1 MESVGWSSIR
11 RKVYL
16 CLLAAAGINALA
28 ARRTR
33 WLWRIAAG
41 LPLAGALC
49 VVIGLGAAGDSG
61 GEMPMIFRQGLW
73 VALAGAAL
81 VVAGWLTSMVRAL
94 IAGRLGAGFSVPSAD
109 LKESR
114 NGARPAPTG
123 GTLR

>member
-1 MESVGWSSIR
+1 MMVAILLI
-11 RKVYL
+11 VYL
-16 CLLAAAGINALA
+16 CLLAAAGINAFA

-41 LPLAGALC
+41 LLLAGALC

-81 VVAGWLTSMVRAL
+81 VVAGWLISMVRAL
-94 IAGRLGAGFSVPSAD
+94 IVGRGGRL
-109 LKESR
+109 
-114 NGARPAPTG
+114 
-123 GTLR
+123 